1 MKVRETKTQKETNV
15 ERDIDGFLVEDDL
28 EIEHDRDDISPAM
41 RASEDVASENL
52 ETLANRYC
60 NLARGTA
67 RIPTERQPRE
77 NVDGLNEETSGL
89 LMFLLPTKVC
99 YCYLDCTYTCS

>member
-28 EIEHDRDDISPAM
+28 DFEHDRDGTSPAI

-52 ETLANRYC
+52 ETLANRYR

-67 RIPTERQPRE
+67 RIPTEHQPRE
-77 NVDGLNEETSGL
+77 NVDGLDVETRGL
-89 LMFLLPTKVC
+89 HMFLLPTKVC
-99 YCYLDCTYTCS
+99 YCCLDCTYARS